1 MLSVIIEMFSKFFKK
16 KYNKLSFEDIQF
28 VMQNK
33 EQFILINTL
42 VVSDQDCLIKHTISY
57 TEEAQLIN
65 KLIENYELN
74 ASKII
79 IYGKNDI
86 DETSFQKYDQ
96 LVNLGFSNIYIYVG
110 GIFELLLLQDIY
122 GVDAFPTTK
131 KQLDILKY
139 KPIRTFGS
147 KLLL

>member
-1 MLSVIIEMFSKFFKK
+1 MLSIIIEMFSNLFKK

-42 VVSDQDCLIKHTISY
+42 LVSEQDCLIKHTMSHV
-57 TEEAQLIN
+57 EEEQLIN
-65 KLIENYELN
+65 KLITNYELD
-74 ASKII
+74 AKKII
-79 IYGKNDI
+79 VYGKNNI
-86 DETSFQKYDQ
+86 DESSIQKYDQ
-96 LVNLGFSNIYIYVG
+96 LIDLGFSNIYIYVG
-110 GIFELLLLQDIY
+110 GMFEWLLLQDIY

-131 KQLDILKY
+131 NQLDILKY
-139 KPIRTFGS
+139 KPVRTFGS

>member
-1 MLSVIIEMFSKFFKK
+1 MLSVIVEMFSNFLKK

-42 VVSDQDCLIKHTISY
+42 MVNEQDCLIKNTISY
-57 TEEAQLIN
+57 IEEEQLIN
-65 KLIENYELN
+65 KMITNYDLN
-74 ASKII
+74 STKII
-79 IYGKNDI
+79 VYGKNNI
-86 DETSFQKYDQ
+86 DESSFQKYDQ
-96 LVNLGFSNIYIYVG
+96 LVNLGFLNIYIYVG
-110 GIFELLLLQDIY
+110 GMFEWLMLQDIY
-122 GVDAFPTTK
+122 GVDTFPTTK

>member
-1 MLSVIIEMFSKFFKK
+1 MFSNFFKK

-42 VVSDQDCLIKHTISY
+42 VVSEQDCLIKHTISY
-57 TEEAQLIN
+57 MEEVQIIN

-74 ASKII
+74 TSKII

-110 GIFELLLLQDIY
+110 GMFEWLLLQDIY
-122 GVDAFPTTK
+122 GVDEFPTTK

-139 KPIRTFGS
+139 KPVRTFGS

>member
-1 MLSVIIEMFSKFFKK
+1 MLSLIVEMFSNFFKK

-42 VVSDQDCLIKHTISY
+42 MVSDQDCLIKNTISY
-57 TEEAQLIN
+57 IEEEQLIN
-65 KLIENYELN
+65 KMITNYDLN
-74 ASKII
+74 STKII
-79 IYGKNDI
+79 VYGKNNI
-86 DETSFQKYDQ
+86 DESSFQKYDQ
-96 LVNLGFSNIYIYVG
+96 LVNLGFLNIYIYVG
-110 GIFELLLLQDIY
+110 GMFEWLMLQDIY

>member
-1 MLSVIIEMFSKFFKK
+1 MFSNFFKK

-28 VMQNK
+28 VMQNTC
-33 EQFILINTL
+33 QFILINTL
-42 VVSDQDCLIKHTISY
+42 HVSEQECLIKDTISHV
-57 TEEAQLIN
+57 EEEQLIN
-65 KLIENYELN
+65 KLIENCDLN
-74 ASKII
+74 VTKII
-79 IYGKNDI
+79 VYGKNDI
-86 DETSFQKYDQ
+86 DETSLQKYDQ
-96 LVNLGFSNIYIYVG
+96 LVHLGFSNIYIYLG
-110 GIFELLLLQDIY
+110 GMFEWLLLQDIY

>member
-1 MLSVIIEMFSKFFKK
+1 MFSKLFKT

-28 VMQNK
+28 VMQNN
-33 EQFILINTL
+33 EQFILMNTL
-42 VVSDQDCLIKHTISY
+42 LVSEQECLIKHTISHI
-57 TEEAQLIN
+57 EEEQLIN
-65 KLIENYELN
+65 KLIANYELT
-74 ASKII
+74 AKKII
-79 IYGKNDI
+79 VYGKNDI

-96 LVNLGFSNIYIYVG
+96 LVHLGFTNIYVYVG
-110 GIFELLLLQDIY
+110 GMFEWLLLQDIY
-122 GVDAFPTTK
+122 GVDVFPTTK

>member
-1 MLSVIIEMFSKFFKK
+1 MFSNFFKK

-33 EQFILINTL
+33 EQFMLINTL
-42 VVSDQDCLIKHTISY
+42 VVSEQDCLIKHTISHM
-57 TEEAQLIN
+57 EEAELIN

-74 ASKII
+74 ANKII
-79 IYGKNDI
+79 VYGKNDI
-86 DETSFQKYDQ
+86 DETSLQKYDQ

-110 GIFELLLLQDIY
+110 GMFEWLLLQDIY
-122 GVDAFPTTK
+122 GVDAFPTTR

-139 KPIRTFGS
+139 KPVRTFGS